1 MILKASQRSNAAQLS
16 AHLLNANDNE
26 HIEVHEVS
34 GFIASDIPGAFKEAE
49 AVAKGTRCSQF
60 LFSMSLSPPAHERA
74 DVAAYE
80 DAVTRAEE
88 RLQLSGHP
96 RVVVFHEKEGRRHA
110 HAVWSRINSQQ
121 MKAVNMAFYKEKL
134 SSLSRELYLE
144 HGWQMPNGLI
154 DRKQRNPLN
163 FTLAEWQQAKRL
175 KQSPQE
181 IKITLKECWATTD
194 NQPDFAA
201 ALERKGYGLAQ
212 GDRRGYVAVDW
223 QGEVYSLSRWL
234 NQKNPALQ
242 AKLGKRTTLPCVDEV
257 KARHSQALL
266 NSVRIGLEQIE
277 QKYQPRLAPL
287 KQQKQDMAAQHQGE
301 RDRMKARQDE
311 HWQQEVAQ
319 RQARLSRGL
328 KGLWQRLTGRHQA
341 LQQQNDLSTLQALK
355 RDQQQRDNLI
365 YAQLQERQALQNKL
379 TALHQQQQQEVA
391 AFKDTLFTH
400 VQEKDQQ
407 PVRDVFAQIERK
419 NKHRQQLQNTSRGLT
434 LR

>member
-1 MILKASQRSNAAQLS
+1 MILKASQRSNAAQLA

-26 HIEVHEVS
+26 RVEVHEVS
-34 GFIASDIPGAFKEAE
+34 GFIASDIPAAFKEAE

-80 DAVTRAEE
+80 DAIALAEE

-96 RVVVFHEKEGRRHA
+96 RVIVFHEKEGRRHA
-110 HAVWSRINSQQ
+110 HAAWSRIDSQQ

-134 SSLSRELYLE
+134 TSLSRELYLE
-144 HGWQMPNGLI
+144 HGWQMPDGLI

-181 IKITLKECWATTD
+181 IKTTLKECWATTD
-194 NQPDFAA
+194 SKAGFTA
-201 ALERKGYGLAQ
+201 ALERKGYALAQ

-242 AKLGKRTTLPCVDEV
+242 ARLGERTALPCVDEV

-266 NSVRIGLEQIE
+266 NSVRVGLEQIE

-301 RDRMKARQDE
+301 RDRMKTKQDE
-311 HWQQEVAQ
+311 RWQQEVAQ

-328 KGLWQRLTGRHQA
+328 KGLWQRLTGRHQT
-341 LQQQNDLSTLQALK
+341 LQQQNDLSTLHALK
-355 RDQQQRDNLI
+355 RDQQQRDDLI

-379 TALHQQQQQEVA
+379 TALHRQQQQEITA
-391 AFKDTLFTH
+391 LKDTLFAH
-400 VQEKDQQ
+400 VPEQSQQ
-407 PVRDVFAQIERK
+407 PVRDVFAQIEQK
-419 NKHRQQLQNTSRGLT
+419 AKHQQEQGLD
-434 LR
+434 L